1 MPVLL
6 ERFFGENAREDW
18 GLPCPIALPVPGSL
32 QGSRVGPLA
41 RTAQKASRYCLD
53 FTVAG
58 LRPDLAAVIPPST
71 WHSGGIGAKGTI
83 DERSAIAW
91 LVNQVNRF
99 GLSVP
104 NTRSPISG
112 CTKPPMPPEP

>member
-32 QGSRVGPLA
+32 QGSRVDPLA
-41 RTAQKASRYCLD
+41 RAAQRASRYCLS
-53 FTVAG
+53 FTAAG
-58 LRPDLAAVIPPST
+58 LRPDL
-71 WHSGGIGAKGTI
+71 
-83 DERSAIAW
+83 DELNANAW
-91 LVNQVNRF
+91 LVNQVSRF
-99 GLSVP
+99 GLRVP

-112 CTKPPMPPEP
+112 